1 MRSPRFLVVVT
12 ACVLFCF
19 GLAGCSTIQSETDE
33 DAAACADYAVP
44 DALRK
49 KLTHEGSPLLLRVR
63 TPRRHGSTRPDRW
76 TSLLAATGWCVR
88 VGGPG
93 FVSTSIGI

>member
-1 MRSPRFLVVVT
+1 LRVCCFASVWRVAARSSLRRMRMPRHAPT
-12 ACVLFCF
+12 TPCPMRCV
-19 GLAGCSTIQSETDE
+19 
-33 DAAACADYAVP
+33 
-44 DALRK
+44 RNW
-49 KLTHEGSPLLLRVR
+49 THEGSPLLLRVR

>member
-49 KLTHEGSPLLLRVR
+49 KLDSRGLTSPAARADAAVQRDQTGGHPYWRLLGGAFASGDPVSCR
-63 TPRRHGSTRPDRW
+63 
-76 TSLLAATGWCVR
+76 LL
-88 VGGPG
+88 
-93 FVSTSIGI
+93 